1 MIARA
6 RRRYKVSK
14 SQSLFTKIRRQERK
28 CLFFQTE
35 LRMGRSAFAARA
47 RLQIQGVQNTIIVY
61 DDEQAGAKVFFFQIE
76 L

>member
-1 MIARA
+1 
-6 RRRYKVSK
+6 
-14 SQSLFTKIRRQERK
+14 
-28 CLFFQTE
+28 
-35 LRMGRSAFAARA
+35 MGRSAFAARA